1 MSAQTEQIVDRLA
14 DQLTGFEDQLR
25 ANETG
30 TAALAK
36 IRESIGVLLDIDTDN
51 EQTVRRVLREQYE
64 QRRLRKNTYRVAVSI
79 VDQIV
84 SDRVAAPIPAPAVLP
99 HAGTAHDDRTSD
111 TGAAAVSAGVDLAST
126 MILPRA
132 PKRADR
138 PGSRA
143 QAGTVLNNRYQL
155 KETVSTSA
163 DGTLFLAYDRTVE
176 SLHTDDSRIAVR
188 VLPPK
193 IARDA
198 VIRRALEKEA
208 TKAVRL
214 AHPHLVHFVELGEEN
229 ATCFLVTEWADGRT
243 LADILDSPDA
253 RRIDRL
259 SAFRLVRELALALE
273 YMHRCGVVY
282 GDVKP
287 ENVMIAAD
295 GSARLVDTVTARMR
309 QRRSAPN
316 AGGSTAAPTYASPQ
330 ALSGDRLEPADDV
343 FSLGCLLYRLIAG
356 YRVFGPRNAADA
368 AAVSMEPQ
376 RPQGFS
382 DVQWDAVSRALRFAR
397 EERFESVDHFIGGL
411 DAVDDLRA
419 TIRRMR
425 APERRSRS
433 LSGAWLAGAFVLA
446 GAAAVVAFYFGWLP
460 GSLSPGD
467 VRPAGR
473 NITDAVAGSPAE
485 GQDADAAAA
494 RGGRVAGAAAARI
507 ANDRVAAV
515 DDVLERQREEF
526 EALTGAP
533 RYGGPSTAGP
543 GSAAFEPRL
552 PVNAVGFAEDR
563 IVIAESEAAVSIDV
577 TRFNP
582 DGRAI
587 TLQYFVNDI
596 SATEGQDYFAPRRYS
611 LEFGPGQDSA
621 RILIPLVQDS
631 APENDE
637 SFVIRL
643 MENPTAPA
651 VVERQSIVV
660 TIQDDGPHDR

>member
-30 TAALAK
+30 AAALAK

-51 EQTVRRVLREQYE
+51 EQTVRRMLREQYE
-64 QRRLRKNTYRVAVSI
+64 QRRLRKNTYRVAISI

-84 SDRVAAPIPAPAVLP
+84 SDRSAAPIQAPDASPIPDVVR
-99 HAGTAHDDRTSD
+99 DDRKS
-111 TGAAAVSAGVDLAST
+111 GGHAVADSAGIDHAST
-126 MILPRA
+126 MVLPKA
-132 PKRADR
+132 PMGAGR

-155 KETVSTSA
+155 KETVSTGA
-163 DGTLFLAYDRTVE
+163 EGTLFLAYDRQVE

-193 IARDA
+193 ISHDA
-198 VIRRALEKEA
+198 ETRRAMEKEA
-208 TKAVRL
+208 ARAARL
-214 AHPHLVHFVELGEEN
+214 AHPHLVHFVELGAEGD
-229 ATCFLVTEWADGRT
+229 TRFLVTEWADGRT

-309 QRRSAPN
+309 QLQAKASAG
-316 AGGSTAAPTYASPQ
+316 AGTVAPTYASSE
-330 ALSGDRLEPADDV
+330 ALSGDRLVPTDDV
-343 FSLGCLLYRLIAG
+343 FSLACLLYRLIAG

-368 AAVSMEPQ
+368 EAAGMEPQ

-382 DVQWDAVSRALRFAR
+382 NVQWDAVSKALNFDRR
-397 EERFESVDHFIGGL
+397 ERFESVDEFIGGL

-419 TIRRMR
+419 TVRRMR
-425 APERRSRS
+425 VPERRSRS
-433 LSGAWLAGAFVLA
+433 LSGAWLAGAVILA
-446 GAAAVVAFYFGWLP
+446 GAAAAVAFRYGWLP
-460 GSLSPGD
+460 
-467 VRPAGR
+467 A
-473 NITDAVAGSPAE
+473 AVSSDKTTPVE
-485 GQDADAAAA
+485 RTAAAVVERVPAADREVRDGAA
-494 RGGRVAGAAAARI
+494 RAGRVADGTGVRAAG
-507 ANDRVAAV
+507 DRVAAV
-515 DDVLERQREEF
+515 DDARERQREEF
-526 EALTGAP
+526 EILTGAP
-533 RYGGPSTAGP
+533 RFADSSFARA

-552 PVNAVGFAEDR
+552 PINAVGFAEDR
-563 IVIAESEAAVSIDV
+563 IVISESEAAVSVDI

-582 DGRAI
+582 DGRSIA
-587 TLQYFVNDI
+587 LQYFVNDV
-596 SATEGQDYFAPRRYS
+596 SATEGQDYFAPQRYS
-611 LEFGPGQDSA
+611 IEFGPGQDSA

-631 APENDE
+631 AAESDE

-643 MENPTAPA
+643 MENPSAPA

-660 TIQDDGPHDR
+660 TIQDDDPHAR